1 MTGSIPPTTPPV
13 SIPPTNPPQAPSLC
27 VVGSINLDIIATTD
41 RLPGPGE
48 TVGGGVLSR
57 QPGGKG
63 GNQAAAAARL
73 GAQVRMVAAVGG
85 DEAGDQVVTALAGAG
100 VRTKSIQ
107 RVREATGTALIVVDE
122 HGQNQIAVCPGANDA
137 LDLAETEF
145 DANEA
150 VLCQLEISLEIVLEA
165 ARRAPGF
172 LAINASPSQPIPD
185 ELRDR
190 CDLVI
195 VNETE
200 AEQMPELTSAKILV
214 ITYGSEGASLLRQG
228 QLVASVP
235 SPKVE
240 VVNTVGAGDAFCAAL
255 VLALISGESDEEA
268 LRLACAVGAAAVTD
282 PASQPQLSP
291 LASYAS

>member
-1 MTGSIPPTTPPV
+1 MT
-13 SIPPTNPPQAPSLC
+13 NPSLC
-27 VVGSINLDIIATTD
+27 VVGSINLDIIATTQ

-48 TVGGGVLSR
+48 TVGGGSLSH

-73 GAQVRMVAAVGG
+73 GAQVRMVGAVGR
-85 DEAGDQVVTALAGAG
+85 DEAGDQVLAALADAG
-100 VRTKSIQ
+100 VQTGSIQ
-107 RVREATGTALIVVDE
+107 RVSEATGTALIVVDE

-137 LDLAETEF
+137 LDLADTEF
-145 DANEA
+145 GPDEA
-150 VLCQLEISLEIVLEA
+150 VLCQLEISLEVVLEA
-165 ARRAPGF
+165 PRRAQGF
-172 LAINASPSQPIPD
+172 FAINASPSQPIPD

-200 AEQMPELTSAKILV
+200 AEQMAELASAKVLV

-228 QLVASVP
+228 EVVASAP

-240 VVNTVGAGDAFCAAL
+240 AVNTVGAGDAFCAAM

-282 PASQPQLSP
+282 EASQPQLGP
-291 LASYAS
+291 LSSYRQD